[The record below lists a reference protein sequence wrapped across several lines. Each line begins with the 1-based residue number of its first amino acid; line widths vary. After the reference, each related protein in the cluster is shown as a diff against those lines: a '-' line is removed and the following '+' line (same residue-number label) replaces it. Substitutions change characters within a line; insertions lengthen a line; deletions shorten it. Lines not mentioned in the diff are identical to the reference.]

1 MRPEWWLPPS
11 EERQREM
18 AAAIAEEERLD
29 ELLSGE
35 TVGVQAAY
43 EYLSRLHSQL
53 WADWLIHKPERRLE
67 AARWLDEQIRAVNR
81 IRRKGDWNPQ

>member
-1 MRPEWWLPPS
+1 MEDSVEHDSEWWLRNTPPFPP
-11 EERQREM
+11 
-18 AAAIAEEERLD
+18 LD
-29 ELLSGE
+29 LSKE

-81 IRRKGDWNPQ
+81 IRRKGDWNPR